1 MASVQVI
8 LKEKV
13 ANLGAEAD
21 VVTVRA
27 GYARNFLVP
36 QGKALEAN
44 ESNRRHLK
52 VLEIARA
59 EREARELAEAE
70 KTASKIKKLKLKLE
84 LSTGQGGKAFG
95 SITTIDIAKALE
107 AQGGITVDRHAIAL
121 EKPIKSTGKFEIPVA
136 LHPEVS
142 VDIRLTVEAEG
153 AAGEEAA
160 APSE

>member
-8 LKEKV
+8 LKEKD

-21 VVTVRA
+21 VVTERA
-27 GYARNFLVP
+27 GYARNYLVP

-44 ESNRRHLK
+44 DSNRRHLK

-107 AQGGITVDRHAIAL
+107 AQGGIAIDRHAIAL
-121 EKPIKSTGKFEIPVA
+121 EKPIKSTGKFEIPVT

-153 AAGEEAA
+153 AAGGEAA
-160 APSE
+160 APAE